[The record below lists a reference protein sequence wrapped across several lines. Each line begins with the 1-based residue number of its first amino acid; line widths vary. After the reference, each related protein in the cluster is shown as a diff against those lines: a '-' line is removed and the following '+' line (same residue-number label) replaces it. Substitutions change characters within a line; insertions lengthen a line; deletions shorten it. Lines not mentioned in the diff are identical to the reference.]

1 MCSLK
6 LSLGCKMYCR
16 CRYYGCIYAWDCLKS
31 PCQILI
37 GRTVLFSCSFGKDT
51 NCARLQDYSLVL
63 SWPLHKCNMSQ
74 SKDCFF
80 CFLLLTGFYTLYMTY
95 CIYDDDGGDCVQCP
109 LSIMLQNSEHTD
121 NADTR
126 DDGRKIG
133 LKNCKQWDLFEAL
146 PLTLCAKLSAD
157 HALPANLD
165 HFRVFV

>member
-1 MCSLK
+1 MQD
-6 LSLGCKMYCR
+6 CKTTHLYLVGHCTSVT
-16 CRYYGCIYAWDCLKS
+16 CPS
-31 PCQILI
+31 P
-37 GRTVLFSCSFGKDT
+37 RTV
-51 NCARLQDYSLVL
+51 
-63 SWPLHKCNMSQ
+63 
-74 SKDCFF
+74 F